1 MPPSRKSKS
10 RRTHTLGGCQTCRR
24 RHVKCDQMRPT
35 CLTCRAFGVSCE
47 GYSTEIRWM
56 SGKHQSQQQRQS
68 SSESRSADKS
78 ATSSGGHGTRR
89 HLYTE
94 KSRASMSTALA
105 ADLAS
110 GTVDALLTEVDTKSK
125 EVEGSSTGDVAVGP
139 FGVLKFDLCPDT
151 NNKRQNAQSEKTSP
165 SPATNRLPYDEAL
178 EFDPLLSSV
187 TDPLLGAD
195 EFLHWA
201 DLFGLGF
208 DLTSGILSD
217 DFNHGEL
224 THGLYSSIYRSGL
237 DDMSGQTHGQDLTV
251 FERDEEQR
259 GMSALTPQQSP
270 IELVSP
276 TSDILTDAPFLLKHF
291 QDNVIG
297 QMMTLPVG
305 QKSPWK
311 LLNIPTAVLTL
322 GDLTYLGGHNLN
334 HARLANFYSLLA
346 CSAHHLSL
354 NATIE
359 SPHSAEHWKQV
370 THYSYHKAKGHIQ
383 QSLKIEVNGPKKA
396 KYKDQLMAI
405 SAMAAFAILSGH
417 QKDAR
422 CYMIDAERL
431 MRLRGLSKREISRK
445 ARVLHH
451 IYTWMRIVGE
461 STYVL
466 HDYNP
471 SASFIEALNH
481 CFQPREDMLE
491 YDNSRRSGLDAR
503 LDDFLLL
510 QPRQSD
516 SDLDIDAPKERE
528 VALHDI
534 HLEDSR
540 RWADTLYSEIYG
552 IPETWLS
559 LVSQTTRLANVMD
572 TLVVSGGTKRFMNS
586 EAWEAL
592 QRRATRLENMI
603 CSFNSD
609 KSKGSNT
616 DSAGGP
622 ARPHTHMLRA
632 LNTALVIFFYR
643 RIRNVHPSILQSHV
657 DEVIAALKDF
667 DTALAQH
674 KVPGPGTAWPAF
686 MAGCEAMAPSKRDA
700 LLRWVEKGGAQCGFA
715 SFVVAKDVMTAVWKE
730 QDGYFRFNRA
740 GGPLPTWMDILRQKK
755 LWPMLS

>member
-68 SSESRSADKS
+68 SSESRGADKP
-78 ATSSGGHGTRR
+78 ASGGHGTRR

-139 FGVLKFDLCPDT
+139 FGVLKFDVCADM
-151 NNKRQNAQSEKTSP
+151 NNKPQNAQSEKTSP
-165 SPATNRLPYDEAL
+165 PPAINRLPYDEVL
-178 EFDPLLSSV
+178 ELDPLLSSV

-224 THGLYSSIYRSGL
+224 THGLYSSMYRSGL
-237 DDMSGQTHGQDLTV
+237 DDMSHQTHDQDLAA
-251 FERDEEQR
+251 FERDEGQR
-259 GMSALTPQQSP
+259 GMRALTPQQTP

-311 LLNIPTAVLTL
+311 ILNIPTAVLTL

-370 THYSYHKAKGHIQ
+370 THYSYHKAKDHIQ
-383 QSLKIEVNGPKKA
+383 QSLKVEVNGPKKA

-481 CFQPREDMLE
+481 CFQPREDILE
-491 YDNSRRSGLDAR
+491 QDNSRRSGLDAR

-572 TLVVSGGTKRFMNS
+572 TLVASGGTKRFMNS

-609 KSKGSNT
+609 RSKGSNS

-667 DTALAQH
+667 DMALAQH
-674 KVPGPGTAWPAF
+674 EVPGPGTAWPAF
-686 MAGCEAMAPSKRDA
+686 MAGCEATAPSKRDA

-715 SFVVAKDVMTAVWKE
+715 SFAVAKDVMTAVWKE

>member
-1 MPPSRKSKS
+1 MPPTRKNKP

-24 RHVKCDQMRPT
+24 RHVKCDQLQPS
-35 CLTCRAFGVSCE
+35 CLTCQAFGVPCE

-56 SGKHQSQQQRQS
+56 SSKTHSRVPHPKKRDAEKPAGKV
-68 SSESRSADKS
+68 
-78 ATSSGGHGTRR
+78 HGTRR

-94 KSRASMSTALA
+94 KSRASMSTALT

-110 GTVDALLTEVDTKSK
+110 STVDALLLEVDSKSK
-125 EVEGSSTGDVAVGP
+125 EVECSSAGDAAVGP
-139 FGVLKFDLCPDT
+139 FGVLKLDPSVSTDHP
-151 NNKRQNAQSEKTSP
+151 QHVSSEKTSQEHDTGR
-165 SPATNRLPYDEAL
+165 PADEGL
-178 EFDPLLSSV
+178 EVDPLLSSV

-201 DLFGLGF
+201 DLFGLGS
-208 DLTSGILSD
+208 DLMSGLASGD
-217 DFNHGEL
+217 LDQGGHG
-224 THGLYSSIYRSGL
+224 HNFYSSMCRSAL
-237 DDMSGQTHGQDLTV
+237 DDVSHDAQDYTLSV
-251 FERDEEQR
+251 YEID
-259 GMSALTPQQSP
+259 SLPQQMGVD
-270 IELVSP
+270 LVSP
-276 TSDILTDAPFLLKHF
+276 PSDILADSPFLLKHF

-311 LLNIPTAVLTL
+311 ILHIPTAVLTL
-322 GDLTYLGGHNLN
+322 SDLTYLGGQGLN
-334 HARLANFYSLLA
+334 HAKLANFYSLLA
-346 CSAHHLSL
+346 CSAHHLSV
-354 NATIE
+354 NSNYE
-359 SPHSAEHWKQV
+359 SPHSAEHWKQI
-370 THYSYHKAKGHIQ
+370 THHTYHRAKDHIQ
-383 QSLKIEVNGPKKA
+383 QSLKLEINGPKKA

-451 IYTWMRIVGE
+451 IYTWIRIVGE
-461 STYVL
+461 STYIL
-466 HDYNP
+466 HDYTP
-471 SASFIEALNH
+471 SAAFIEAFNH
-481 CFQPREDMLE
+481 HFQPRDDALSQE
-491 YDNSRRSGLDAR
+491 NCRRSGLDAR
-503 LDDFLLL
+503 LDDFLLM

-528 VALHDI
+528 VALQDI

-540 RWADTLYSEIYG
+540 RWVDTLYSEIYG

-572 TLVVSGGTKRFMNS
+572 TLVVSGSLKKSMNP

-603 CSFNSD
+603 CTFNSD
-609 KSKGSNT
+609 RMRGG
-616 DSAGGP
+616 DEPSANPSGP
-622 ARPHTHMLRA
+622 HAHMLRA

-667 DTALAQH
+667 DAALTQH
-674 KVPGPGTAWPAF
+674 QVPGPGTAWPAF
-686 MAGCEAMAPSKRDA
+686 MAGCEAIAPSKRDT
-700 LLRWVEKGGAQCGFA
+700 LLRWIEKGGAQSGFA
-715 SFVVAKDVMTAVWKE
+715 GFSIAKEVVTAVWKE
-730 QDGYFRFNRA
+730 QDGYFRFNRS
-740 GGPLPTWMDILRQKK
+740 GGPIPTWMDVLRQKK